1 MEDIVGVRFHE
12 AGKIYYF
19 ASAGYENLEVG
30 EYVVV
35 ETSRGQEL
43 ARVVIAPGQVLNA
56 ELTEP
61 LKAITR
67 LAYDDDL
74 ERADR
79 LQKKAAEAVEVARR
93 KARDSHLAMKVVSGS
108 YDLDGARLT
117 LLFTSEGRID
127 FRDLVREV
135 ASAIGSQVQLR
146 QVGPRDQAKIVD
158 GYGRCGRRLCCSSW
172 LVSFPA
178 ISIKMAKDQDLPLNP
193 SKISGQCGRL
203 LCCLSY
209 ENDLYR
215 QVKQSLP
222 RPGTWVSTPTGN
234 ARVLAVNVPR
244 ESVTLQM
251 ETMQVVDVPIQE
263 LGMDRGLVRILSEP
277 PPAPMAFGRGRPP
290 QHEPRAAPEGPDR
303 RGTPP
308 PRPRAPLPPPTPSA
322 EVIVGQRPNVAEK
335 ASGVVEA
342 PAADRSDGTSAPSQP
357 DRPPSGPG
365 PHRRRRRRGGARP
378 RLQPPQ

>member
-1 MEDIVGVRFHE
+1 MEAIVGVRFHE

-61 LKAITR
+61 LKPITR
-67 LAYDDDL
+67 IAYDEDL
-74 ERADR
+74 DRAR
-79 LQKKAAEAVEVARR
+79 ELQKKAAAAVEIARR
-93 KARDSHLAMKVVSGS
+93 KAQASNLPMKVSSGS
-108 YDLDGARLT
+108 YDLGGTRLT
-117 LLFTSEGRID
+117 LLFTSEGRVD
-127 FRDLVREV
+127 FRDLAREV
-135 ASAIGSQVQLR
+135 GAATASQVQLR
-146 QVGPRDQAKIVD
+146 QIGPRDQAKIVG

-172 LVSFPA
+172 LVNFPA
-178 ISIKMAKDQDLPLNP
+178 ISIKMAKEQDLPLNP

-215 QVKQSLP
+215 QVKQALP
-222 RPGTWVSTPTGN
+222 RPGTWISTPTGN

-244 ESVTLQM
+244 ETVILQM
-251 ETMQVVDVPIQE
+251 DTMQIVDVPIQE

-277 PPAPMAFGRGRPP
+277 PPPLAVPARGRMPSAP
-290 QHEPRAAPEGPDR
+290 EPRAAPESR
-303 RGTPP
+303 P
-308 PRPRAPLPPPTPSA
+308 PRPSQPAGPPPASSAADAAPTP
-322 EVIVGQRPNVAEK
+322 
-335 ASGVVEA
+335 A
-342 PAADRSDGTSAPSQP
+342 PAQPVAPVRPGT
-357 DRPPSGPG
+357 PG
-365 PHRRRRRRGGARP
+365 HRRRRRRGGPGP
-378 RLQPPQ
+378 RLQPPR